1 MMLVSG
7 VLMSCET
14 FVMSSVLSRSLLSC
28 LSTAIAMPSPME
40 LRFSAWRLTSQYI
53 HFVSTCALIS
63 PTARASPSLW
73 SFRSWSEKRQAATDS
88 TSIVSSIAPP
98 ARFAANIPS
107 IMLTTKQ
114 PTAVRQTSGMAC
126 SKPTTP
132 RQKAQSVRQ
141 HHLTIFQHRH
151 NTL

>member
-28 LSTAIAMPSPME
+28 LSMAAAMPSPME
-40 LRFSAWRLTSQYI
+40 FKFSAWRLTSQYI
-53 HFVSTCALIS
+53 HFVSTCASRL
-63 PTARASPSLW
+63 PAARASPSFW
-73 SFRSWSEKRQAATDS
+73 SFRSWSEKRHAATDS

-107 IMLTTKQ
+107 IMLTTRQ
-114 PTAVRQTSGMAC
+114 PRAVRQIIGMAC
-126 SKPTTP
+126 RRFITP
-132 RQKAQSVRQ
+132 RPKAQSTPQ
-141 HHLTIFQHRH
+141 HHLTTFQHRH
-151 NTL
+151 KRL